1 MDDFERFLEFNK
13 EIAEATLEIIKKF
26 KREETPKTERTY
38 KLKLVEHILRTARRP
53 LHISEIIEMAQR
65 DFQVTLER
73 DSTVSALVK
82 KVKSGQTFTRT
93 APNTFSLSKVDG
105 HDS

>member
-1 MDDFERFLEFNK
+1 MGDFERFLEFHK
-13 EIAEATLEIIKKF
+13 ELAEATLAIIKKF
-26 KREETPKTERTY
+26 KREEIARPERTY
-38 KLKLVEHILRTARRP
+38 KLHLVERILSTAGRP
-53 LHISEIIEMAQR
+53 LHISEIIEIAQR

-82 KVKSGQTFTRT
+82 KVKSDQTFIRT
-93 APNTFSLSKVDG
+93 APNTFSLSKGDG

>member
-1 MDDFERFLEFNK
+1 MDDFKRYLEFNK
-13 EIAEATLEIIKKF
+13 EVAEATLEIIKRF
-26 KREETPKTERTY
+26 NQEETSKTKRTY
-38 KLKLVEHILRTARRP
+38 KLKLVENILQIARRP
-53 LHISEIIEMAQR
+53 LHISEIIEIAQQ

-93 APNTFSLSKVDG
+93 APNTFSLNKGDG
-105 HDS
+105 YDS

>member
-1 MDDFERFLEFNK
+1 MTILNGFLSLIRK
-13 EIAEATLEIIKKF
+13 LPKPLEIIKKF
-26 KREETPKTERTY
+26 EREETPKSNRTY
-38 KLKLVEHILRTARRP
+38 KLKLVEHILRIAGRP

-93 APNTFSLSKVDG
+93 APKTFSLRKGDG
-105 HDS
+105 YDS